1 MYDQADEP
9 LAVEVERLESAETTP
24 LPGVIAELG
33 TLGPNT
39 LISEDGIAQLFD
51 RHRVSVKR
59 AVQNGQLPPPCKLFG
74 SNVWTVGVLIRHI
87 EQRLEQAAVEAE
99 RDARRLNNLSPLP
112 SRGRR

>member
-1 MYDQADEP
+1 MYDQTEEP
-9 LAVEVERLESAETTP
+9 LAVDGLESAEAIP

-33 TLGPNT
+33 ALGPNT

-51 RHRVSVKR
+51 RHRATVKR
-59 AVQNGQLPPPCKLFG
+59 AVQKGELPPPCRLFG

-87 EQRLEQAAVEAE
+87 EQRLEQAALETE